1 MTDWKEKNSNIHV
14 LDLPSLQVLVHRKQN
29 YPDRWYLTVDNAP
42 LVFKDWPLSPM
53 DLNLAKDK
61 AVELLFKKSECVRN
75 SLQTHLK
82 NDSKKVDS
90 LKLKLIAML
99 EKAEYIQ
106 RDISDHQKL
115 KLDPLMKMIKS
126 AITDLD

>member
-14 LDLPSLQVLVHRKQN
+14 LDLPSLKVLVHRKQN
-29 YPDRWYLTVDNAP
+29 YQDRWYLTVDSAP
-42 LVFKDWPLSPM
+42 LVYKDWPLSPM